1 MNSNIQT
8 LILFTFQKFRD
19 ERAKEE
25 KKLEQE
31 VKDEWEKR
39 LQMIQSQYEQD
50 LQKKKDQKV
59 KKIISKI
66 KHKFDLF

>member
-1 MNSNIQT
+1 MKNVSLN
-8 LILFTFQKFRD
+8 LVLKFQKFRD

-39 LQMIQSQYEQD
+39 LQLIQSQYEQD

-59 KKIISKI
+59 IEKNIYKKY
-66 KHKFDLF
+66 

>member
-1 MNSNIQT
+1 VKNVSLN
-8 LILFTFQKFRD
+8 LLVKLKKFRD

-39 LQMIQSQYEQD
+39 LKLIQSQYEQD

-59 KKIISKI
+59 IERNIYT
-66 KHKFDLF
+66 KF